1 MVNWWLRIR
10 GQSVMYKE
18 QKNIKETVKYMHMH
32 NVLINPVNFY
42 KLTVVIYFVIAN
54 EYSNSETLKTFLL
67 I

>member
-1 MVNWWLRIR
+1 
-10 GQSVMYKE
+10 MYKE